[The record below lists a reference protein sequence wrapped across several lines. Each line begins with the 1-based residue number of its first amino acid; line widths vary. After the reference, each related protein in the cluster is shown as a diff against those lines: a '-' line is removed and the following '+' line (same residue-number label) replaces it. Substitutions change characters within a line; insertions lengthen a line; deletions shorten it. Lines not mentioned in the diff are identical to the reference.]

1 MLSSWPVSRRA
12 WVVLGIGLIGATG
25 VQCGPREHA
34 PSFVLPADSAGGS
47 GGTSGG
53 GLRIV
58 DAALDA
64 NLCGDQEIPA
74 ISEPPNLYFIVDRSG
89 SMADLLPGSAVS
101 KYENARIAISVML
114 RAVGHRVKYGASV
127 FPAFANPD
135 GCASGMQV
143 FPTEAGD
150 PPSYALNGQNGP
162 VLKTLLDRL
171 GSTAPSGGTPTAVTL
186 SDLEPIVFGLSG
198 KKTFVVLMTDGA
210 PNCNVDLSCTA
221 DQCIPNIEH
230 QSIGS
235 LNCQAPL
242 NCCDP
247 RQVGDT
253 GIGYCVDG
261 DATEAAVAAYEAAGV
276 DSYIVGMPGSEQYG
290 ALLGRLAVAGHTAR
304 AGTTPYYAV
313 SDTAELSE
321 ALKAIGAQVAIS
333 CDLPLAAQPADVG
346 YVNVYFDGQAVPFD
360 PSDGWQWLSGQNSIE
375 FVGAA
380 CDTLSS
386 GNVLNVQVL
395 AGCKTVVR

>member
-1 MLSSWPVSRRA
+1 M
-12 WVVLGIGLIGATG
+12 LGIGLVASTLL
-25 VQCGPREHA
+25 QCGQREHA
-34 PSFVLPADSAGGS
+34 PSFVLAPSAQGGS
-47 GGTSGG
+47 GGTSDG

-58 DAALDA
+58 EAGLDA

-74 ISEPPNLYFIVDRSG
+74 ITDPPNLYFVVDRSG
-89 SMADLLPGSAVS
+89 SMGDPLPGSAYS

-135 GCASGMQV
+135 GCAVGMQV

-150 PPSYALNGQNGP
+150 PPTYAASGKNGP
-162 VLKTLLDRL
+162 VLQDLLDRL
-171 GSTAPSGGTPTAVTL
+171 GSTVPSGGTPTAATL
-186 SDLEPIVFGLSG
+186 KALESTIFGLAG
-198 KKTFVVLMTDGA
+198 KKTYVVLMTDGA
-210 PNCNVDLSCTA
+210 PNCNSALTCDL

-230 QSIGS
+230 DSIGTTS
-235 LNCQAPL
+235 CEAPL

-247 RQVGDT
+247 RQVGEA
-253 GIGYCVDG
+253 GIGYCVDA
-261 DATEAAVAAYEAAGV
+261 DATAAAVADYESAGIDTYV
-276 DSYIVGMPGSEQYG
+276 VGMPGSEQYS
-290 ALLGRLAVAGHTAR
+290 ALLSRLAVAGHTAR

-313 SDTAELSE
+313 SDTNELSD
-321 ALKAIGAQVAIS
+321 ALKAIGAHVAIT
-333 CDLPLAAQPADVG
+333 CDLPLAAAPANAG

-360 PSDGWQWLSGQNSIE
+360 ASDGWQWTNDEDSIQ

-395 AGCKTVVR
+395 EGCKTVVR

>member
-1 MLSSWPVSRRA
+1 
-12 WVVLGIGLIGATG
+12 
-25 VQCGPREHA
+25 
-34 PSFVLPADSAGGS
+34 VLPPSPQGGS
-47 GGTSGG
+47 GGTSDS
-53 GLRIV
+53 GLRILE
-58 DAALDA
+58 AGLDA

-74 ISEPPNLYFIVDRSG
+74 ITDPPNLYFVVDRSG
-89 SMADLLPGSAVS
+89 SMADPLPGSTYS

-150 PPSYALNGQNGP
+150 PPTYAASAKNGP
-162 VLKTLLDRL
+162 VLQDLLDRL
-171 GSTAPSGGTPTAVTL
+171 GSTAPSGGTPTAATL
-186 SDLEPIVFGLSG
+186 KDLEPTIFGLAG
-198 KKTFVVLMTDGA
+198 KKTYVVLMTDGA
-210 PNCNVDLSCTA
+210 PNCNAALSCDP

-230 QSIGS
+230 ESIGS
-235 LNCQAPL
+235 TKCEAPL
-242 NCCDP
+242 NCCDA
-247 RQVGDT
+247 RQVGEA
-253 GIGYCVDG
+253 GIGYCVDA
-261 DATEAAVAAYEAAGV
+261 DATAAAVAEYESAGIDTYV
-276 DSYIVGMPGSEQYG
+276 VGMPGSEQYS
-290 ALLGRLAVAGHTAR
+290 ALLSRLAVVGHTAR

-313 SDTAELSE
+313 SDTNELSD
-321 ALKAIGAQVAIS
+321 ALKAIGAHVAIT
-333 CDLPLAAQPADVG
+333 CDLPLVAAPENAG

-360 PSDGWQWLSGQNSIE
+360 ASNGWQWTSDQTSVQ

-395 AGCKTVVR
+395 EGCKTVVR